1 MPSFP
6 AALFGFLL
14 TVSLQLPPA
23 PIQDAKPPR
32 LECHEWRHCRQLAN
46 EAATRQD
53 FETFHDLAW
62 RTVQTGPKNDPE
74 LMYLLARA
82 QSLSGR
88 PDDALVMLRR
98 LAGLGVPTD
107 AATNDD
113 FRPVRALTR
122 WTELEGKGPVV
133 SGRAADVRLKADA
146 TAEAADSATTGAA
159 PANESL
165 RFTTREFIP
174 AGLAYDAVS
183 RRFIVG
189 DRHARKLAVVD
200 EFSRHVANLAS
211 AQAAGFGE
219 IAALEIDPQ
228 QGTLWVVSADGPQT
242 ALHKLQLVSARL
254 LARYDVGEGLGP
266 ARFVDV
272 AATGGS
278 AVLALDR
285 TGHRVFRLRPKAQ
298 SLELAVTLPDSR
310 PSSMAPASDAVL
322 YIAHDSGVTR
332 VDLSSR
338 GTTPVRA
345 GVGVDLAGIARLR
358 WHRGALVAIQQTGA
372 GGYRAIRV
380 ALDRAGRT
388 ATAIEILDASL
399 PTTDP
404 TAATVA
410 GGVLYYLASGQGTEM
425 IVRRAALR

>member
-6 AALFGFLL
+6 AALPGFLL
-14 TVSLQLPPA
+14 TASFQLLPA
-23 PIQDAKPPR
+23 PIPDAIRPR
-32 LECHEWRHCRQLAN
+32 VDCHEWRHCRQLAN
-46 EAATRQD
+46 DAATRQD

-98 LAGLGVPTD
+98 LAGLGLPND

-113 FRPVRALTR
+113 FRRVRDLTG
-122 WTELEGKGPVV
+122 WVEGKAPGV
-133 SGRAADVRLKADA
+133 SGGAADVRLKAGA
-146 TAEAADSATTGAA
+146 PRNAAEAAEVATTSATPG
-159 PANESL
+159 L
-165 RFTTREFIP
+165 RFTTPEFIP

-183 RRFIVG
+183 RRFIIG

-211 AQAAGFGE
+211 AQATGFGE

-228 QGTLWVVSADGPQT
+228 QGTLWVVSAEGRQT
-242 ALHKLQLVSARL
+242 SLHKLQLVSARL
-254 LARYDVGEGLGP
+254 LATYEVGEGLGP

-278 AVLALDR
+278 AVVALDR

-322 YIAHDSGVTR
+322 YIAHDGGVTR

-338 GTTPVRA
+338 GTTAVRA
-345 GVGVDLAGIARLR
+345 GAGVDLGGIARLR
-358 WHRGALVAIQQTGA
+358 WHRGALIAIQQTGTGA
-372 GGYRAIRV
+372 YRAIRV

-388 ATAIEILDASL
+388 ATAIEILDGSL

-410 GGVLYYLASGQGTEM
+410 GGVLYYLATGQGAEM
-425 IVRRAALR
+425 IVRRVALR